1 MSLIHFVLKYYNKV
15 PPELLNIFG
24 PFYNLMPEKIRYTP
38 TFSREKNEI
47 ERIHSLSEEELL
59 IEENAKLQRIIQYAY
74 NHTEYYKELFDVNGI
89 DPKSIKTKS
98 DLDRI
103 PFLTKEILV
112 NNRDRLISDEFK
124 QEDLVYI
131 TTSGSTGVPTGFYV
145 QKDSH
150 IRDLAYT
157 YYFFGKYGYTT
168 KCKKL
173 ILRGKTFANQKRG
186 KNTQWDSFKRE
197 LSINI
202 FDMTDA
208 RMDEYCRA
216 IEKYRPDVAYGYMS
230 AMYLLCKHIEK
241 RGGLNHKFKCFIGIS
256 ETITAEQKEY
266 VEKIIEAPVLTFYGM
281 SERVIIAAQDHES
294 GEYTPEPIYGITEII
309 DSNGVVI
316 NEENKSGELV
326 GTSLYNYGM
335 PLIRYKTGDM
345 SEWINMSYRKKD
357 TLKTIYGRKQKD
369 LLINCDGVPVSMAS
383 LEVHSVIYDYMTRYQ
398 FYQEVKGAVLVR
410 VVLNTGVNQEVAKK
424 AIEETFTKRTMG
436 KIIFSVEFVDSL
448 KPKANGK
455 YSIIDQRMNV
465 EEYL

>member
-1 MSLIHFVLKYYNKV
+1 MSLIHFVLKYYNKI
-15 PPELLNIFG
+15 PPELLNILG
-24 PFYNLMPEKIRYTP
+24 PFYNLLPERIRYTP
-38 TFSREKNEI
+38 TFSKEKNEI
-47 ERIHSLSEEELL
+47 ERIHSLSDEELL
-59 IEENAKLQRIIQYAY
+59 IEENAKLQKIIQYAY

-112 NNRDRLISDEFK
+112 NNRDRLVSDEFRK
-124 QEDLVYI
+124 EDLVYI

-157 YYFFGKYGYTT
+157 YHFFGKYGYTT

-173 ILRGKTFANQKRG
+173 ILRGKTFANQRRG
-186 KNTQWDSFKRE
+186 KNIQWDSFKRE
-197 LSINI
+197 LCINI

-241 RGGLNHKFKCFIGIS
+241 RGGLKHRFKCFIGIS
-256 ETITAEQKEY
+256 ETITAEQKAY
-266 VEKIIEAPVLTFYGM
+266 VEKTIEAPVLTFYGM

-294 GEYTPEPIYGITEII
+294 GEYTPEPIYGITEIV
-309 DSNGVVI
+309 DSSDVVI

-326 GTSLYNYGM
+326 GTSLLNYGM

-345 SEWINMSYRKKD
+345 SEWSSRKCLKD
-357 TLKTIYGRKQKD
+357 IEGRWNHD
-369 LLINCDGVPVSMAS
+369 LLIGKDGCGISMTALNMHS
-383 LEVHSVIYDYMTRYQ
+383 EVFKRVRRYQ
-398 FYQEVKGAVLVR
+398 LEQDVPGEAIIHIVPTADFRNEDRNEIESQF
-410 VVLNTGVNQEVAKK
+410 NQK
-424 AIEETFTKRTMG
+424 AANQIVFR
-436 KIIFSVEFVDSL
+436 IDVVDSITPG
-448 KPKANGK
+448 KNGK
-455 YSIIDQRMNV
+455 LLLVKQNIPNPSKFV
-465 EEYL
+465 SGSG